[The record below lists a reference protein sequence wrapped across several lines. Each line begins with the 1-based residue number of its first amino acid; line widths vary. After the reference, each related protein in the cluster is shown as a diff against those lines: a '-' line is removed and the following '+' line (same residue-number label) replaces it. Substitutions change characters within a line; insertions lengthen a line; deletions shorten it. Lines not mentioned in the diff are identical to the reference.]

1 MKKIILIITALTFC
15 RGGFSQI
22 NFTDLVN
29 QTEKSVV
36 SIITSDK
43 LGNPLMR
50 GTGFIINEKGV
61 ILSNYHL
68 FENAVGATIVLYDN
82 AEFEIDSVISSSKDY
97 DIIKFTID
105 NPDKLRFNTLIISSK
120 KPLKGEDIFTIGNPM
135 GLESTVSK
143 GIISS
148 IREIPELGS
157 IFQITAPISSGS
169 SGSPVLNMNGE
180 VIGIATFQITGGQN
194 LNFAIDVGVAE
205 NIKSN
210 DAILSI
216 LASKKVLPT
225 NKELALQVIDSLWSP
240 DTRLPYLNEFIKK
253 YPDDYRGYLK
263 RALLYSINSL
273 SASLFIES
281 RYRSQDD
288 SLYSLGISK
297 VYSKSIPDYDK
308 AILLSPNEPMI
319 YYYRGGS
326 KYFYCKENSNK
337 ITGWTFQSAIDDLLK
352 CKNLTEK
359 LLQQKRLY
367 YLGLCYLEI
376 SKFKEALISYNNA
389 IDVRNVPF
397 DSLYNSYLIYFDRAK
412 VKYNHFND
420 TIGALQDLDK
430 AIELSKTIYYF
441 RDENN
446 APSKLLA
453 KRATIRLDTKDYQ
466 GALDDLRK
474 ANKSIYFSKD
484 GRSDYTHYLECYLIR
499 ILDGDMSDALTSIN
513 QAIIQYD
520 NISSYYRERSRV
532 NFELKEYSNA
542 LVDLN
547 KSFELNPKSIDA
559 LAYSDRA
566 KIKAL
571 LNDNLGAIKDLDSA
585 IKLDIKNDSYYFL
598 KGITLNRLGDD
609 YGAILQYDKAIEIDS
624 KNPNYYF
631 ERGWAKLKNNKT
643 GACADWSKA
652 GEMGKYEAYDLIQKY
667 CK

>member
-1 MKKIILIITALTFC
+1 MKKIILIITVLTFC
-15 RGGFSQI
+15 RGSFSQI

-43 LGNPLMR
+43 LGNPLIR

-68 FENAVGATIVLYDN
+68 FENAFSATIVLYDN
-82 AEFEIDSVISSSKDY
+82 SEFEIDSIISSSKDY

-105 NPDKLRFNTLIISSK
+105 NPNKLRFNSLIVSSK
-120 KPLKGEDIFTIGNPM
+120 EPLKGEDIFTIGNPM

-169 SGSPVLNMNGE
+169 SGSPVLNMKGE
-180 VIGIATFQITGGQN
+180 VFGIATFQITGGQN
-194 LNFAIDVGVAE
+194 LNFAIDVGLAE
-205 NIKSN
+205 NINSN
-210 DAILSI
+210 DAILSE
-216 LASKKVLPT
+216 LTSKKNLPT
-225 NKELALQVIDSLWSP
+225 NKELALQVIDSIWSP
-240 DTRLPYLNEFIKK
+240 DTKLPYLNEFIKK
-253 YPDDYRGYLK
+253 YPNDYRGYLK
-263 RALLYSINSL
+263 RALLYSINNL
-273 SASLFIES
+273 SASLFIEP
-281 RYRSQDD
+281 RYQSQDD

-376 SKFKEALISYNNA
+376 SKFKEALISFNNA

-412 VKYNHFND
+412 IKYNHFND

-441 RDENN
+441 RDADN
-446 APSKLLA
+446 APSILLA
-453 KRATIRLDTKDYQ
+453 KRANIRLDTKDYQ

-474 ANKSIYFSKD
+474 VNKSIYFSKD

-499 ILDGDMSDALTSIN
+499 ILDGDMSDALTAIN
-513 QAIIQYD
+513 QAIIQFD

-532 NFELKEYSNA
+532 YFELKEYSNA

-547 KSFELNPKSIDA
+547 KSFKLNPESFDA

-566 KIKAL
+566 RIKAL

-598 KGITLNRLGDD
+598 KGLTLNRLGDD

-624 KNPNYYF
+624 KNPNYYL